1 MQLEIEEH
9 TLATRD
15 IFWYLNEI
23 GILLEIVGALYIVLG
38 SYRARGRIRK
48 MFDGFQGLKELTQ
61 IREVLRDQAK
71 MELYGFLF
79 LGGGL
84 ILQFISGF
92 GR

>member
-1 MQLEIEEH
+1 MKIGTQEY

-15 IFWYLNEI
+15 IFWYLNET
-23 GILLEIVGALYIVLG
+23 GNLLEIVGALYIVLG

-48 MFDGFQGLKELTQ
+48 MFDDFQGLKELTQ
-61 IREVLRDQAK
+61 IHEVLRDQAK
-71 MELYGFLF
+71 MELYAFLC

-84 ILQFISGF
+84 ILLLISGF